1 MLRFGLIVAALVLI
15 VDQLSKGLIV
25 HQVMQPPRVI
35 EVTGFLNIVMVWNR
49 GISFGLLNSASAWA
63 PYLLIAVSVA
73 VTVFLLFWLKRL
85 RNRLAG
91 LAVGMIVGGAI
102 GNAIDRAA
110 YGAVADFVDFHVGG
124 WHWPAFNVAD
134 AGITV
139 GVALLLLD
147 SLFPRGESLK

>member
-1 MLRFGLIVAALVLI
+1 LLRFGLIVAALVLI